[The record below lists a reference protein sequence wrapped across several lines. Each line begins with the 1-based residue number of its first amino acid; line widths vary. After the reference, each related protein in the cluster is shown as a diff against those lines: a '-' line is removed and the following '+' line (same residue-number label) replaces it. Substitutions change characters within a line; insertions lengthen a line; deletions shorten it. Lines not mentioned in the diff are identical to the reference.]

1 MRRVTV
7 LASLVLSA
15 TTGFGAAYL
24 PLHMSAKQ
32 ETGRALEE
40 QALQGVIH
48 SLITSSYLQRNDP
61 KTLSEAN
68 EAILY
73 GYLRLLDE
81 NKGYNTNPDWL
92 KAKVRTLNAL
102 SIQWDKKPP
111 FSWQAKEQ
119 PWQSD
124 FEQGQAKNMALLQW
138 AKAECLAH
146 PEYDCKKNLQ

>member
-15 TTGFGAAYL
+15 TAGFGAAYL

-68 EAILY
+68 EAIL
-73 GYLRLLDE
+73 
-81 NKGYNTNPDWL
+81 
-92 KAKVRTLNAL
+92 
-102 SIQWDKKPP
+102 
-111 FSWQAKEQ
+111 
-119 PWQSD
+119 
-124 FEQGQAKNMALLQW
+124 
-138 AKAECLAH
+138 
-146 PEYDCKKNLQ
+146 